1 MKQHILGISRSP
13 QFSPNSE
20 ARDAAIFA
28 ALTSRLERKGYAV
41 DIISEDL
48 VTVVDLTDYDLVFSM
63 ARGRNVLAVLSQAE
77 QLGLPIINSATKLA
91 QLSRGKLIQLLHQH
105 NLPLPQTQFCALDKA
120 QPIVPPHT
128 IAFPFWLKR
137 VDACAQQ
144 KGDVCLVN
152 DEAEYAN
159 AINRFCKRDIE
170 RYVIEQHIEGDLIKF
185 YGVEGTPFFHIS
197 YPTESANGF
206 SKFGLEQANGQP
218 SHFSFNEATLKQTA
232 DKAAQLTGM
241 TIYGGDAIIT
251 STGQFYIIDFN
262 DWPSFSPCRREA
274 AKAIAGR
281 IDSVFLNIK

>member
-1 MKQHILGISRSP
+1 MKQHILGISRAP

-48 VTVVDLTDYDLVFSM
+48 VTVVDLADYDLVYSM
-63 ARGRNVLAVLSQAE
+63 ARGHNVLAVLSQAE
-77 QLGLPIINSATKLA
+77 QAGLPVINSATRLL
-91 QLSRGKLIQLLHQH
+91 QLSRGELIQLLHQH
-105 NLPLPQTQFCALDKA
+105 NLPLPQTQLCALA
-120 QPIVPPHT
+120 HEQATPH
-128 IAFPFWLKR
+128 IAYPFWLKR

-152 DEAEYAN
+152 NDTEYDN
-159 AINRFCKRDIE
+159 AITRFREHAIAS
-170 RYVIEQHIEGDLIKF
+170 YVIEQHIEGDLVKF

-197 YPTESANGF
+197 YPTESVNGF
-206 SKFGLEQANGQP
+206 SKFGLEQANGRP
-218 SHFSFNEATLKQTA
+218 LHFSFNEVALKQTA

-241 TIYGGDAIIT
+241 IVYGGDAIIT

-281 IDSVFLNIK
+281 IDQFF

>member
-1 MKQHILGISRSP
+1 MKQHILGISRAP

-48 VTVVDLTDYDLVFSM
+48 VTVVDLADYDLVFSM

-77 QLGLPIINSATKLA
+77 QAGLPVINSATRLL
-91 QLSRGKLIQLLHQH
+91 QLSRGELIQLLHQH
-105 NLPLPQTQFCALDKA
+105 DLPLPQTQLRVLGHE
-120 QPIVPPHT
+120 QVMPH
-128 IAFPFWLKR
+128 IAYPFWLKR

-152 DEAEYAN
+152 SEAEYDN
-159 AINRFCKRDIE
+159 AITRFSEHAIAS
-170 RYVIEQHIEGDLIKF
+170 YVIEQHIEGDLIKF

-197 YPTESANGF
+197 YPTESIDGF
-206 SKFGLEQANGQP
+206 SKFGLEQANGRP
-218 SHFSFNEATLKQTA
+218 SHFSFNEAALKQAT

-241 TIYGGDAIIT
+241 TVYGGDAIIT

-281 IDSVFLNIK
+281 IDNFLKF